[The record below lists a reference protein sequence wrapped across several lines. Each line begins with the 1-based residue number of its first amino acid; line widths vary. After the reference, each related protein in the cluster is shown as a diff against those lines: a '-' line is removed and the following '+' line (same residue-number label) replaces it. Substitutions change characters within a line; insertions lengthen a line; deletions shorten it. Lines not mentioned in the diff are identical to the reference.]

1 MNFHLEENKIW
12 EELDNISEEERRE
25 RLMESMSEEDFN
37 NMFDRIYNKYQTAF
51 ERLA

>member
-12 EELDNISEEERRE
+12 EELDNILEEERKE
-25 RLMESMSEEDFN
+25 KLLESMSEEEFN
-37 NMFDRIYNKYQTAF
+37 KMFDRIYNKYRIAF